1 MTTAKLGY
9 VLEHNPSELAR
20 LVAYAGRETED
31 VRMVCRRAAIGIG
44 ARAIDIGCGPL
55 GAMATLS
62 EIVGETGEVFGLDS
76 SAEALARANVLLEH
90 LSLRNV
96 RLVQADLRTVD
107 LDELELRGRFDF
119 AYCRLVLL
127 HQQDPAAF
135 LERVSEL
142 VRPGGY
148 IAYQDILD
156 DPTRPTCEPVVPAQ
170 TRGWK
175 MILELFARRSL
186 TPDVARDHGTLA
198 RTIGCEVV
206 HQRGKFPVLSASEG
220 LEIVQQL
227 LIASRNHLSEA
238 GLASPLE
245 TDALIAE
252 LESAKA
258 GSYRYW
264 HGPLAI
270 ETLVRRPACQ
280 R

>member
-1 MTTAKLGY
+1 
-9 VLEHNPSELAR
+9 
-20 LVAYAGRETED
+20 
-31 VRMVCRRAAIGIG
+31 MVCRRAAIGIG

-55 GAMATLS
+55 GAMAALS
-62 EIVGETGEVFGLDS
+62 EIVGDTGEVFGLDS
-76 SAEALARANVLLEH
+76 SAEALARAKMLLEH

-96 RLVQADLRTVD
+96 QLVHADLRTVD

-127 HQQDPAAF
+127 HQQDPTA
-135 LERVSEL
+135 LLQRVLEL

-156 DPTRPTCEPVVPAQ
+156 DPTRPACEPAVPAQ

-206 HQRGKFPVLSASEG
+206 HQRGKFPVLSAREG

-227 LIASRNHLSEA
+227 LNASRNHLSEA
-238 GLASPLE
+238 GVASPLE

-270 ETLVRRPACQ
+270 ETLIRRPA
-280 R
+280 